1 MSVFSSLPR
10 FDIFVP
16 AFAIKLEVH
25 LSDLLLWVTLLVST
39 GGVFIYF
46 DRGGFELIR
55 QEIKTFNYC
64 LMAVFEGYVI
74 ISTLEQDPH
83 FMMTKET

>member
-1 MSVFSSLPR
+1 MWTHST
-10 FDIFVP
+10 I
-16 AFAIKLEVH
+16 
-25 LSDLLLWVTLLVST
+25 LSINRVTLLVST

-46 DRGGFELIR
+46 DRGFFELIR
-55 QEIKTFNYC
+55 QEIKTFDYC